1 MEFII
6 ALALG
11 AAAGAGVM
19 YVKNSSKTKDSDLT
33 QREVDRLGVEL
44 KTQQQKRSA
53 LEKENLE
60 LQQEVIDLKRKASRT
75 DDETMDLEDD
85 LEDERVKVSKQD
97 REIDRLKQLVNEYK
111 DALQACELELKNWK
125 NKD

>member
-1 MEFII
+1 
-6 ALALG
+6 
-11 AAAGAGVM
+11 M
-19 YVKNSSKTKDSDLT
+19 YVKNSSKTKDSDLA
-33 QREVDRLGVEL
+33 QREIDRLDSEL

-85 LEDERVKVSKQD
+85 LEDERVKVSKQE

>member
-19 YVKNSSKTKDSDLT
+19 YVKNSSKTK
-33 QREVDRLGVEL
+33 
-44 KTQQQKRSA
+44 
-53 LEKENLE
+53 
-60 LQQEVIDLKRKASRT
+60 ASRT

-85 LEDERVKVSKQD
+85 LEDERVKVSKQE